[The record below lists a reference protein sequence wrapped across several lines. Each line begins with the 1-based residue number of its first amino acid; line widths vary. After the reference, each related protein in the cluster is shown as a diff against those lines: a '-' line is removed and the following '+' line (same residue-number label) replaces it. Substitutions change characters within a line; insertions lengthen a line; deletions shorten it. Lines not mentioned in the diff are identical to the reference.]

1 MEQRIEN
8 PPFFRHKRGIDGNN
22 GFDAIEMALRGMF
35 GRLTFLGIAL
45 AVSAGLVVAQQ
56 LPTPP
61 ARPQPRTEFRADPPP
76 PQRPGAPRPA
86 DQTPP
91 SLDRINAYFN
101 GLKGFQADFVQI
113 APDGRNYGGILYLL
127 RPGRMRFEYHPPAAL
142 EIVADG
148 RSVAIRDRKL
158 RTQDVYFIG
167 QTPLKFLLQP
177 KIDVAKDSTVK
188 DLKRVGDDVQLLI
201 EDKSTL
207 GGTSRIRVVFDAQ
220 NYALKEWTVTDP
232 QGFDT
237 RVMLSNL
244 NTNAA
249 PDRGLFV
256 IEEQKII
263 NPN

>member
-1 MEQRIEN
+1 MPISKSWLLHLCGMLQTT
-8 PPFFRHKRGIDGNN
+8 FRRFNTV
-22 GFDAIEMALRGMF
+22 EMAPTGMF
-35 GRLTFLGIAL
+35 RRLAFLGLVFL
-45 AVSAGLVVAQQ
+45 AGANLTLAQT

-61 ARPQPRTEFRADPPP
+61 ARPQPKTDFRTDPPSAP
-76 PQRPGAPRPA
+76 RVAAPRPT

-101 GLKGFQADFVQI
+101 GLKGFQADFVQV

-188 DLKRVGDDVQLLI
+188 ELKRVGDDVQLLI

-207 GGTSRIRVVFDAQ
+207 GGTSRIRVVFDGQ

-232 QGFDT
+232 QGHDT

-244 NTNAA
+244 NINAS
-249 PDRGLFV
+249 PDRALFV
-256 IEEQKII
+256 IEEQRII

>member
-1 MEQRIEN
+1 MTKTA
-8 PPFFRHKRGIDGNN
+8 PFRALTRTAIAA
-22 GFDAIEMALRGMF
+22 GFVL
-35 GRLTFLGIAL
+35 LGAASAL
-45 AVSAGLVVAQQ
+45 AQA

-61 ARPQPRTEFRADPPP
+61 VRTAPNTQFRADPPP
-76 PQRPGAPRPA
+76 SPARPA
-86 DQTPP
+86 TTPANAPKPADLPPP

-101 GLKGFQADFVQI
+101 GLRGFQADFVQI

-127 RPGRMRFEYHPPAAL
+127 RPGRMRFEYHPPAQL

-167 QTPLKFLLQP
+167 QTPLKFLLAQR
-177 KIDVAKDSTVK
+177 IDIAKDSTVK
-188 DLKRVGDDVQLLI
+188 DLKRAGDDVQLFL
-201 EDKSTL
+201 EDKSTI
-207 GGTSRIRVVFDAQ
+207 GGTSKIRVVFDGQ
-220 NYALKEWTVTDP
+220 TYALKEWTVTDP

-244 NTNAA
+244 NTNAN
-249 PDRGLFV
+249 PDRSLFV